1 MVHFWNGWKE
11 KVCLVLNVYYSI
23 ILNYNLQYKIF
34 KLINFFNIN
43 KKSKIILINFL
54 ISVSF
59 LVISFYF
66 TYNAI
71 YGNNGLKKSIVLE
84 LEIIEL
90 NNKLNALQKVL
101 FNIEKKTSSLSKK
114 NLDLDLLDEQ
124 SRKILGLIRP
134 DEIMLIEK

>member
-1 MVHFWNGWKE
+1 VVHFWNGWKE

-90 NNKLNALQKVL
+90 NNKLNSLQKVL

>member
-90 NNKLNALQKVL
+90 NNKLNSLQKVL

>member
-1 MVHFWNGWKE
+1 MINS
-11 KVCLVLNVYYSI
+11 VY
-23 ILNYNLQYKIF
+23 KTKRF
-34 KLINFFNIN
+34 KT
-43 KKSKIILINFL
+43 ILINFL

-59 LVISFYF
+59 LFISFYF

-84 LEIIEL
+84 FEIIEL
-90 NNKLNALQKVL
+90 SNKLNSLQKVVYD
-101 FNIEKKTSSLSKK
+101 IEKKTSSLSKK

-124 SRKILGLIRP
+124 SRKILGVIRA

>member
-1 MVHFWNGWKE
+1 M
-11 KVCLVLNVYYSI
+11 
-23 ILNYNLQYKIF
+23 
-34 KLINFFNIN
+34 INFYNIN

-54 ISVSF
+54 ISVSL

-90 NNKLNALQKVL
+90 NNKLNSLQKVL

>member
-1 MVHFWNGWKE
+1 M
-11 KVCLVLNVYYSI
+11 
-23 ILNYNLQYKIF
+23 
-34 KLINFFNIN
+34 INFFNIN

-54 ISVSF
+54 ISVSL

-90 NNKLNALQKVL
+90 NNKLNSLQQVL

>member
-1 MVHFWNGWKE
+1 M
-11 KVCLVLNVYYSI
+11 
-23 ILNYNLQYKIF
+23 
-34 KLINFFNIN
+34 INFFNIN

-90 NNKLNALQKVL
+90 NNKLSSLQKVL
-101 FNIEKKTSSLSKK
+101 YDIEKKTSSLSKK

>member
-1 MVHFWNGWKE
+1 MINSINRPKE
-11 KVCLVLNVYYSI
+11 L
-23 ILNYNLQYKIF
+23 
-34 KLINFFNIN
+34 KLI
-43 KKSKIILINFL
+43 LLNFL

-59 LVISFYF
+59 LFISFCF

-84 LEIIEL
+84 FEIIEL
-90 NNKLNALQKVL
+90 SNKLNSLQKVVYD
-101 FNIEKKTSSLSKK
+101 IEKKTSSLSKK

>member
-1 MVHFWNGWKE
+1 M
-11 KVCLVLNVYYSI
+11 I
-23 ILNYNLQYKIF
+23 NY
-34 KLINFFNIN
+34 FNIN

-90 NNKLNALQKVL
+90 NNKLNSLQKIL
-101 FNIEKKTSSLSKK
+101 LNIEKKTSSLSKN

>member
-1 MVHFWNGWKE
+1 E

-90 NNKLNALQKVL
+90 NNKLNSLQKVL

>member
-1 MVHFWNGWKE
+1 MHFWNGWKE

-23 ILNYNLQYKIF
+23 ILNYNLQNLIF

-90 NNKLNALQKVL
+90 NNKLNSLQKVL

>member
-1 MVHFWNGWKE
+1 M
-11 KVCLVLNVYYSI
+11 
-23 ILNYNLQYKIF
+23 
-34 KLINFFNIN
+34 INFFNIN

-54 ISVSF
+54 ISVSL

-71 YGNNGLKKSIVLE
+71 YGNNGLKKSVVLE

-90 NNKLNALQKVL
+90 NNKLNSIQKVL
-101 FNIEKKTSSLSKK
+101 FDIEKKTSSLSKK

>member
-1 MVHFWNGWKE
+1 M
-11 KVCLVLNVYYSI
+11 
-23 ILNYNLQYKIF
+23 
-34 KLINFFNIN
+34 INFFNIN

-54 ISVSF
+54 ISVSL

-90 NNKLNALQKVL
+90 NNKLNSLQKVL

>member
-1 MVHFWNGWKE
+1 M
-11 KVCLVLNVYYSI
+11 
-23 ILNYNLQYKIF
+23 
-34 KLINFFNIN
+34 INFFHIN

-54 ISVSF
+54 ISVSL

-90 NNKLNALQKVL
+90 NNKLNSLQKVL

-124 SRKILGLIRP
+124 SRKILGLIRH

>member
-11 KVCLVLNVYYSI
+11 KVCLVLNVYYNI
-23 ILNYNLQYKIF
+23 ILTHNLQYKIF

-54 ISVSF
+54 ISVSL

-90 NNKLNALQKVL
+90 NNKLNSLQKVL

>member
-1 MVHFWNGWKE
+1 M
-11 KVCLVLNVYYSI
+11 
-23 ILNYNLQYKIF
+23 
-34 KLINFFNIN
+34 INFFNIN

-59 LVISFYF
+59 LVTSFYF

-90 NNKLNALQKVL
+90 NNKLNSLQKVL

-124 SRKILGLIRP
+124 SRKILGLIRH

>member
-90 NNKLNALQKVL
+90 NNKLNSLQKVL

-124 SRKILGLIRP
+124 SRKVLGLIRP
-134 DEIMLIEK
+134 DEIILIEK

>member
-1 MVHFWNGWKE
+1 MHFWNGWKE

-90 NNKLNALQKVL
+90 NNKLNSLQKVL